1 MSGASLAAAKTKG
14 GGCQVNG
21 LAIIAFF
28 FLAGFRASRA
38 LIQAMYSLQ

>member
-14 GGCQVNG
+14 GGCQVG